1 MVLSREFVLIL
12 ALIGCGCLLIHRIFT
27 LQIVNGESYLEN
39 FQLKIKKERSISATR
54 GNIYDRN
61 GKLLAFNELAYSVT
75 MEDVY
80 ESGKTKKKIS
90 NHVHKCNDII
100 ICTPVMCCHDSF
112 HY

>member
-1 MVLSREFVLIL
+1 MFDRIKDKILNMVLSREFVLIL

-61 GKLLAFNELAYSVT
+61 GKLLAFNDGFA
-75 MEDVY
+75 VY
-80 ESGKTKKKIS
+80 PS
-90 NHVHKCNDII
+90 NAFTFLKYAII
-100 ICTPVMCCHDSF
+100 I
-112 HY
+112 